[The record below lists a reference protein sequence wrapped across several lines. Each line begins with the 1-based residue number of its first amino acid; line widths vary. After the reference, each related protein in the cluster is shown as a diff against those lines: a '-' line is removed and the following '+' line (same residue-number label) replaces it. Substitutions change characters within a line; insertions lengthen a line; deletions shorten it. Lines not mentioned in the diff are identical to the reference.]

1 MQTLALA
8 SLVLALIVAVAAL
21 VRQVQIRRA
30 LETLLRRVL
39 ERIAWGRAGQGPRNP
54 GAQGRRR
61 SARRGRSSPPH
72 PPAGKS

>member
-30 LETLLRRVL
+30 LEMLLRRVL
-39 ERIAWGRAGQGPRNP
+39 ERIAWGRA
-54 GAQGRRR
+54 AQD
-61 SARRGRSSPPH
+61 ARDRKRPAERASSH
-72 PPAGKS
+72 PTTGKS